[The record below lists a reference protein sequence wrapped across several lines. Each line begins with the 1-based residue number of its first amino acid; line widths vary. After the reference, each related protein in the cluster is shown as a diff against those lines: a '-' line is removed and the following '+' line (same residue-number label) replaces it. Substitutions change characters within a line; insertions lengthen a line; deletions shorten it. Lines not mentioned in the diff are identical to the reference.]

1 MTSQDDQ
8 NESRRP
14 PSRTWRSGER
24 SKVSI
29 MQIFRSS
36 FQAHD
41 ARRGNQRV
49 DGADIE
55 ITQRSRQRRAGMSET
70 ELRSHLETDLGALLN
85 TIRLDAVVDLKD
97 APHVATSIL
106 NYGFCDLSG
115 IGAADLKTGAVVAS
129 IRQSLMD
136 HEPRIVP
143 ASLDVRVL
151 EAEASV
157 NQRLSITVSA
167 ELMGDPVDIPLNF
180 DAEVDLGAGK
190 MKMSKLRVQ
199 M

>member
-1 MTSQDDQ
+1 MTAQDDH
-8 NESRRP
+8 NDSGPSRRKW
-14 PSRTWRSGER
+14 RTGER

-29 MQIFRSS
+29 MQIFRSA
-36 FQAHD
+36 FHAHD
-41 ARRGNQRV
+41 AKRASQRI
-49 DGADIE
+49 DGTDTE
-55 ITQRSRQRRAGMSET
+55 ITQRSRQRRDGMSET
-70 ELRSHLETDLGALLN
+70 DLRSHLQSDLNALLN
-85 TIRLDAVVDLKD
+85 TIRLDSVVDLQE
-97 APHVATSIL
+97 APHVAASIL

-115 IGAADLKTGAVVAS
+115 IGAAELKTRKFTDS
-129 IRQSLMD
+129 IRQSLID

-143 ASLDVRVL
+143 ASLEVKVVD
-151 EAEASV
+151 AEANS
-157 NQRLSITVSA
+157 NQRLSISVFA

>member
-1 MTSQDDQ
+1 MTSQDDHT
-8 NESRRP
+8 ESGPSRRKW
-14 PSRTWRSGER
+14 RTGER

-36 FQAHD
+36 FHAHD
-41 ARRGNQRV
+41 AKRANQRIEGK
-49 DGADIE
+49 DTE
-55 ITQRSRQRRAGMSET
+55 ITQRSRQRRVGMSEA
-70 ELRSHLETDLGALLN
+70 ELRSHLQSDLDALLN
-85 TIRLDAVVDLKD
+85 TIRLDSVVDLND
-97 APHVATSIL
+97 APHVASSIL

-115 IGAADLKTGAVVAS
+115 IGTAELKTGKFIAS
-129 IRQSLMD
+129 IRQSLID

-143 ASLDVRVL
+143 SSLDVRVVD
-151 EAEASV
+151 AEASS
-157 NQRLSITVSA
+157 NQRLSIKVFA